1 MSVPLGTSTP
11 PLFKWESWDPWE
23 PWDHWQSR
31 DHRHHAHH
39 CLLNA
44 NVKEE
49 PKQEPLNG
57 ASKAAS
63 VPLATAAAIVVA
75 SASRIHSLV
84 PELNYIL
91 T

>member
-11 PLFKWESWDPWE
+11 PLFKWESRD

-49 PKQEPLNG
+49 PEQEALNG
-57 ASKAAS
+57 TPEAAA

-75 SASRIHSLV
+75 SASRIHG
-84 PELNYIL
+84 L
-91 T
+91 TNLFSTFP

>member
-11 PLFKWESWDPWE
+11 PLFEWESWDPW
-23 PWDHWQSR
+23 DHRQPR

-39 CLLNA
+39 CLLDT
-44 NVKEE
+44 NVKKES
-49 PKQEPLNG
+49 KQEALYG
-57 ASKAAS
+57 APKAAA